1 MKFKNNKTI
10 VSRTVF
16 IIFFIAN
23 TFNASSQNFNRTAHI
38 QPVLTEGYYKIFL
51 SPEITSQLNHSFPD
65 IRIYDNHNNEI
76 QYILQ
81 KEKTVYDKNKRISLK
96 ILKNKHKKYKH
107 HTELIVQNNENYHIS
122 NLTFKIVNNHNPV
135 YLKIYGSDNEKDWY
149 VIKNNFPA
157 VPKISDS
164 DSTEIPIL
172 DIPESSF
179 NFYKLLF
186 YDYDEEPI
194 EITHVYFHDL
204 ANVRAEYVQ
213 LNSPKI
219 SQTDTLSKSI
229 ITLEFKSPQFVDMI
243 SFGIEGP
250 VYYLRKVKM
259 IKKDTSSVP
268 HTGEEYFDQFK
279 KEFYIGS
286 LKSNR
291 INLWDYKAKKI
302 EFVVENKDNQ
312 SLIFYKANAYQ
323 IKNYIVTY
331 LKPDETYTIKFG
343 SVEANFPSYDLPY
356 FQDTIPVVLPEA
368 YIDNIQI
375 NKDNNT
381 KIKPI
386 WNFSVKYLWYPIGA
400 IVLILILISIKL
412 IREKFVNNK
421 KTE

>member
-1 MKFKNNKTI
+1 
-10 VSRTVF
+10 
-16 IIFFIAN
+16 
-23 TFNASSQNFNRTAHI
+23 
-38 QPVLTEGYYKIFL
+38 
-51 SPEITSQLNHSFPD
+51 
-65 IRIYDNHNNEI
+65 
-76 QYILQ
+76 
-81 KEKTVYDKNKRISLK
+81 
-96 ILKNKHKKYKH
+96 
-107 HTELIVQNNENYHIS
+107 
-122 NLTFKIVNNHNPV
+122 
-135 YLKIYGSDNEKDWY
+135 
-149 VIKNNFPA
+149 
-157 VPKISDS
+157 
-164 DSTEIPIL
+164 
-172 DIPESSF
+172 
-179 NFYKLLF
+179 
-186 YDYDEEPI
+186 
-194 EITHVYFHDL
+194 
-204 ANVRAEYVQ
+204 
-213 LNSPKI
+213 
-219 SQTDTLSKSI
+219 
-229 ITLEFKSPQFVDMI
+229 
-243 SFGIEGP
+243 
-250 VYYLRKVKM
+250 M